1 MSSIMRFATF
11 LIFFRW
17 KVVKNGKGEEHSNDS
32 QQDGAATDYVEGE
45 RRLRVT
51 GVSSEHV
58 IQGKLEGKGHK
69 AAEQA
74 GPERR
79 GRRSALDR

>member
-1 MSSIMRFATF
+1 MRFAAF

-32 QQDGAATDYVEGE
+32 QQDGATTDYVKGE
-45 RRLRVT
+45 RRLFVT

-69 AAEQA
+69 TAEQA
-74 GPERR
+74 GPERG
-79 GRRSALDR
+79 GRRSAFDL

>member
-1 MSSIMRFATF
+1 MRFAAF

-17 KVVKNGKGEEHSNDS
+17 KVVKNGKGEEHSNDC
-32 QQDGAATDYVEGE
+32 QQDGAATDYVEGV
-45 RRLRVT
+45 RRLSVT

-58 IQGKLEGKGHK
+58 IQGKLEGKSHK

-74 GPERR
+74 CPERR
-79 GRRSALDR
+79 RRRSAFDR

>member
-1 MSSIMRFATF
+1 MSSIMRFAAF

-45 RRLRVT
+45 RRL
-51 GVSSEHV
+51 
-58 IQGKLEGKGHK
+58 L
-69 AAEQA
+69 
-74 GPERR
+74 
-79 GRRSALDR
+79 